1 MLSILRTQMRPL
13 FCAVMVLGMLWWVTE
28 HPYSARQASAQTEA
42 GPSSGNEV
50 PTGGNEAAP
59 TPAPALPNPDK
70 SLNVLKLAIDGGIF
84 MIPLFGLSILAATV
98 VVERFIGLR
107 QLKVL
112 PDALVTELG
121 QLGGAKGGFDPR
133 AAYRTCQQYP
143 SAAARV
149 IRAMLL
155 KVGRPLSEV
164 EHTVKEASERE
175 ATKLYT
181 NVRWLSLAAN
191 MSTLIG
197 LLGTVQGMILAFHQ
211 LTMADPK
218 ANKAQILAAG
228 IYVALVTTF
237 AGLCIAIPAGAF
249 AHYFEGRIQALF
261 HDIDELVFNLLPQV
275 ERYEGRVRFGRQM
288 EESEAAAAAPPA
300 ATVNS

>member
-1 MLSILRTQMRPL
+1 MVMAMLY
-13 FCAVMVLGMLWWVTE
+13 WVVA
-28 HPYSARQASAQTEA
+28 HPQVTRRAAAQDEA

-50 PTGGNEAAP
+50 PTGGTETA
-59 TPAPALPNPDK
+59 PAPAAPLPDPDK
-70 SLNVLKLAIDGGIF
+70 SINVLQLAIDGGIF
-84 MIPLFGLSILAATV
+84 MIPLFGLSILSATV
-98 VVERFIGLR
+98 VVERFLGLR
-107 QLKVL
+107 QLKIL
-112 PDALVTELG
+112 PDALVTDLG

-133 AAYRTCQQYP
+133 AAYRACQQYP

-197 LLGTVQGMILAFHQ
+197 LLGTVQGMIIAFHQ
-211 LTMADPK
+211 LTIADPK
-218 ANKAQILAAG
+218 ANKAQILAGG

-275 ERYEGRVRFGRQM
+275 ERYEGRVRFSRQM
-288 EESEAAAAAPPA
+288 EEGDAAAASPPPA
-300 ATVNS
+300 ATATVNS